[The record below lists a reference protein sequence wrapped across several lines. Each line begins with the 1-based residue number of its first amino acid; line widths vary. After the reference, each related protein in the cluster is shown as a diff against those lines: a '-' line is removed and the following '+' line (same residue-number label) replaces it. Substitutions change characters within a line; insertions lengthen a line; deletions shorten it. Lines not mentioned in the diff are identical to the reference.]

1 MEQYSRYFSV
11 GMKVGVSIPLPNA
24 SVFRDWAIVQD
35 VDEDLIALQLSR
47 DMLPA
52 HVTLRY
58 GQILELRCGGN
69 NDNYCCRAMIVSES
83 DARQLMLRLIGEIV
97 SDDLREFYRI
107 DAFLPIK
114 YFVSREQNVERL
126 RLDWEER
133 RVYRLRQ
140 KNHSWS
146 GKLPAADAQLPH
158 ERLQEREEA
167 ETESSE
173 ESKPTEPTA
182 YEPWNTII
190 PLAANISGG
199 GLRLITHQ
207 GFEDGEYCLLEILVP
222 SPQRVVDVV
231 ARVVFANRNFAA
243 GTDREYFNTGMQ
255 FLYIDERDRDAVVTY
270 ISTIQL
276 MRNRQLLEE
285 YMFRDKGGGRHQE
298 KAADTSGVSVK
309 RIAILVA
316 TAVTI
321 LLIAIMMFNFFWDYV
336 HGHPKGEIEQTF
348 EGGIRKY
355 IEQRQR

>member
-1 MEQYSRYFSV
+1 LSDLEQYSRYFTV

-24 SVFRDWAIVQD
+24 SVFRDWAVVQD

-146 GKLPAADAQLPH
+146 GKLPSGDVELPH
-158 ERLQEREEA
+158 ERLQERDDTELVDRSDDNREA
-167 ETESSE
+167 
-173 ESKPTEPTA
+173 
-182 YEPWNTII
+182 YQPWETII

-207 GFEDGEYCLLEILVP
+207 DFESGEYCLLEILVP

-231 ARVVFANRNFAA
+231 ARVVFANRNYAA
-243 GTDREYFNTGMQ
+243 GIEREYFNTGMQ
-255 FLYIDERDRDAVVTY
+255 FLYIDERDRDAIVTY

-285 YMFRDKGGGRHQE
+285 YMFRDKGGAHHE
-298 KAADTSGVSVK
+298 KDGGGLGSSARKAVVWIITALIVL
-309 RIAILVA
+309 LVTGA
-316 TAVTI
+316 
-321 LLIAIMMFNFFWDYV
+321 LFSFFWEYAHD
-336 HGHPKGEIEQTF
+336 HPKGEIEQTF
-348 EGGIRKY
+348 EWGIKKY
-355 IEQRQR
+355 REQHQ